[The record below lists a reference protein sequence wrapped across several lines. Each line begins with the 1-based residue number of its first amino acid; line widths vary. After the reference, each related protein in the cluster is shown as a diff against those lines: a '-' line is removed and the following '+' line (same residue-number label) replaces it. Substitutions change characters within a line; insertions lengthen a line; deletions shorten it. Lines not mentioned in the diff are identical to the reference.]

1 MPVALENPCD
11 AAPNWPLAPKPVKSP
26 LAAMKWATGTQK
38 DRFGCTRDAGMK
50 FHAAIDLEAAEGTLC
65 FAVAD
70 AKVEEVGYGKDVG
83 KYVSISYKEGRQTI
97 GVAYCHLSKA
107 RVKKVDIV
115 KAGTIIGETGTTG
128 NASGGVPHLHLEIQ
142 NQVWV
147 AYEFAD
153 DRSKHAMNS
162 NSYME

>member
-1 MPVALENPCD
+1 
-11 AAPNWPLAPKPVKSP
+11 
-26 LAAMKWATGTQK
+26 MKWATGTQK
-38 DRFGCTRDAGMK
+38 DKFGCTRDAGTK

-70 AKVEEVGYGKDVG
+70 AKVEEVGYGKEVG
-83 KYVSISYKEGRQTI
+83 KYVSISYKVGLQTI
-97 GVAYCHLSKA
+97 GVAYCHLSKPLA
-107 RVKKVDIV
+107 AKGATL
-115 KAGTIIGETGTTG
+115 KAGAIIGKTGTTG

-147 AYEFAD
+147 AYELAD
-153 DRSKHAMNS
+153 DRSKHALNS